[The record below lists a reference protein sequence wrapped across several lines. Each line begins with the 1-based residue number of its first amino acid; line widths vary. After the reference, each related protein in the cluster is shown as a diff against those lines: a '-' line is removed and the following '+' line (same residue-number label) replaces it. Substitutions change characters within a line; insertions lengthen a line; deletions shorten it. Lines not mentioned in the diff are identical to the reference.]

1 MKWRGPDG
9 PHGHSPIPS
18 QPRLPC
24 DKGAEANL
32 DVPAANAP
40 TTADHGR
47 TKTAVQH
54 SLCPTSRRVTNAYDD
69 TGFMGP
75 TGALASAGERHG
87 KEDRPALG

>member
-1 MKWRGPDG
+1 MGSMDIA
-9 PHGHSPIPS
+9 PIPS
-18 QPRLPC
+18 QPRLPH
-24 DKGAEANL
+24 DKGAEPNL
-32 DVPAANAP
+32 DVPMANAP
-40 TTADHGR
+40 TAADHGR

-54 SLCPTSRRVTNAYDD
+54 SLCPTSRRVTNACDD